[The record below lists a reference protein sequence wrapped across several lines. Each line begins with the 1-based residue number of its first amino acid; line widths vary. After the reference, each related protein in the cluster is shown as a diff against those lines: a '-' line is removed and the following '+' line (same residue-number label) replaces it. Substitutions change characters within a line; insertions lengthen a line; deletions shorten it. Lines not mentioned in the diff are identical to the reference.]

1 MKAWHERRE
10 RLQVLACDIDGTL
23 MGDDGVIPAANVA
36 ALSRIRDAGVFTVL
50 SSGRALVSVRG
61 VAARMFPPRSGDF
74 YIAFNGAQIARGLAV
89 GTPSDADGG
98 TEGAA
103 EMILDARIR
112 PAVISKVA
120 DYARGR
126 GLVLQAYEGTRFLV
140 EADSEVSRRYARDT
154 DMSYRV
160 VSSLSS
166 ALPEGSPK
174 LLVIGEPD
182 RLQEYKAEIDAL
194 AKEPSSHPPE
204 PAPHSPEPA
213 PHPHVPAEAGD
224 VGFVATFSKPH
235 FLELLPPA
243 VSKGAA
249 LAYLCEYL
257 GIPLRNTVAIGDA
270 PNDLEMMEEAGIG
283 VAVANAREEV
293 RGAADLVTDRAAA
306 EGAVAEVI
314 DHLLPPSVGPGER
327 VEARGE

>member
-204 PAPHSPEPA
+204 PA
-213 PHPHVPAEAGD
+213 EAGD